1 MLQNL
6 LLKFQLDPTDELK
19 VMIDLPDYIL
29 NPS

>member
-19 VMIDLPDYIL
+19 VMIDLLDYIL